1 MNTIEK
7 KQWKPWTTLKNQ
19 WKIMKNNIE
28 KTMKTNEKQTMKKH
42 WKNNEVAFTKY
53 S

>member
-1 MNTIEK
+1 
-7 KQWKPWTTLKNQ
+7 
-19 WKIMKNNIE
+19 MKNYIE